1 MKNPDRAME
10 RRSGISLWRQIAD
23 QIRRDLVQGKLGA
36 NGRLPP
42 ETALAAHFGVNRHT
56 VRGAIAALVE
66 EGVLR
71 AEQGRGTF
79 VEQRRRLTYPIG
91 VRTRFSEGLRDQARD
106 RRGHLL
112 DHREEAADQR
122 TAEAL
127 GLAPAAP
134 VIRMD
139 TVSEADG
146 RPVSRATSWFD
157 ADRFGGFA
165 ETYRELGSV
174 TLAFQRYGVADYFRS
189 STLVSARRRRRP
201 RRSAPVAGRDRSGR
215 DRRQCRHRGP
225 ADPVRRDA
233 FRRRQ
238 GGTVGDGLRGRPIC
252 RQCLPMPGRV
262 ATRLPRA
269 ARPKRQVPPPAK
281 SRQSAGSR
289 PRRRWPRWQAAPTRS
304 GRSSIPAP
312 SSRRKRR

>member
-1 MKNPDRAME
+1 MKNPDRTME

-23 QIRRDLVQGKLGA
+23 QIRRDLVQGRLGA

-91 VRTRFSEGLRDQARD
+91 ARTRFSEGLRDQARD

-189 STLVSARRRRRP
+189 STLVSARHADDGDLDDLRLSP
-201 RRSAPVAGRDRSGR
+201 GAIVLVAIAVNVD
-215 DRRQCRHRGP
+215 
-225 ADPVRRDA
+225 
-233 FRRRQ
+233 
-238 GGTVGDGLRGRPIC
+238 TEGRPIQFAET
-252 RQCLPMPGRV
+252 RFAADRV
-262 ATRLPRA
+262 ELSVMA
-269 ARPKRQVPPPAK
+269 
-281 SRQSAGSR
+281 
-289 PRRRWPRWQAAPTRS
+289 
-304 GRSSIPAP
+304 
-312 SSRRKRR
+312 